1 MRKPQQLPVVLG
13 GVMVIITFI
22 FISMGALAYAAYGSK
37 TETVI
42 ILNMRQDNKF
52 VNGLQFIYSLAILL
66 STPMQIFPA
75 ITIMEKGIFKASG
88 KFSKGIKWRK
98 NLFRFAIVMLS
109 ALIAWVGAND
119 LDKFVA
125 LVGSFACI
133 PLVYM
138 YPVRMCLCR
147 KRTIY

>member
-1 MRKPQQLPVVLG
+1 MI
-13 GVMVIITFI
+13 IITFI

-42 ILNMRQDNKF
+42 ILNMNQENKF

-75 ITIMEKGIFKASG
+75 ITIMEKGLFTSSG
-88 KFSKGIKWRK
+88 KYSKGIKWQK
-98 NLFRFAIVMLS
+98 NIFRFAVVMVS
-109 ALIAWVGAND
+109 SFIAWVGAND

-133 PLVYM
+133 PLVYV
-138 YPVRMCLCR
+138 YPVSRQSLVQRESQLTDHGC
-147 KRTIY
+147 